1 MSVPQSLLDLLNDV
15 QAKKD
20 AYDTATANVATAQQS
35 AQTVAD
41 QAKQHLL
48 DAEAA
53 FQAGFQSAYP
63 AS

>member
-1 MSVPQSLLDLLNDV
+1 MAVPQSLLDLLADV

-20 AYDTATANVATAQQS
+20 ALDAANANVATAQQT
-35 AQTVAD
+35 AQAVAD

-48 DAEAA
+48 DSEAA

-63 AS
+63 TA